1 MEKYDISW
9 FEEPVVPEDIQGYR
23 RVQSKTSIPIAGGEC
38 SFMRFGFRDMFT
50 GPGGPSVHIA
60 QPDIAAAGGLSE
72 FLKISALASSFGVV
86 LVPHVWG
93 SGVGLA
99 AALHAVSTLP
109 LSPYTCN
116 PAYLENQPVIEF
128 DRNKNPLRDELLLNH
143 EFVLGKDGDLAVP
156 LDKPGL
162 GVEVNM
168 EALERFLI

>member
-1 MEKYDISW
+1 MIS
-9 FEEPVVPEDIQGYR
+9 ILYYL
-23 RVQSKTSIPIAGGEC
+23 
-38 SFMRFGFRDMFT
+38 
-50 GPGGPSVHIA
+50 
-60 QPDIAAAGGLSE
+60 LS
-72 FLKISALASSFGVV
+72 ANSFGVV

-99 AALHAVSTLP
+99 AALHAVSPLP

-116 PAYLENQPVIEF
+116 PAYMENQPVIEF

-143 EFVLGKDGDLAVP
+143 EFVLGENGDLAVP

>member
-1 MEKYDISW
+1 MVS
-9 FEEPVVPEDIQGYR
+9 
-23 RVQSKTSIPIAGGEC
+23 
-38 SFMRFGFRDMFT
+38 
-50 GPGGPSVHIA
+50 
-60 QPDIAAAGGLSE
+60 
-72 FLKISALASSFGVV
+72 ASSFGVV

-109 LSPYTCN
+109 LTPYTCN

-143 EFVLGKDGDLAVP
+143 EFLLGEDGDLAVP

-168 EALERFLI
+168 EALERFLV